1 MEERS
6 LLQVLEQFFQN
17 TAARE
22 ALLICFSTSALDIM
36 LGILASIRVKRLSSK
51 VSAQGFIR
59 KGATYIV
66 LFYIAF
72 VAAILDAA
80 ILFKGATG
88 VVILTEILSV
98 LELLHVL
105 GVRGLDKWLLL
116 ISKETLQ
123 EKARKYGIFED
134 DELVY
139 QHAKDHRT
147 KGSVAGPIHGKRSR
161 VHRAD
166 AETPHTDPT
175 VQPNA
180 EPEPDPHN
188 AASLSRERLP

>member
-1 MEERS
+1 MEGQS
-6 LLQVLEQFFQN
+6 PIQILDQFFRD

-22 ALLICFSTSALDIM
+22 ALLICFSASTVDII
-36 LGILASIRVKRLSSK
+36 LGVLASIRTKRLSSK
-51 VSAQGFIR
+51 ISIQGFIQ

-72 VAAILDAA
+72 VAALLDAA

-88 VVILTEILSV
+88 VVILTETLSI

-116 ISKETLQ
+116 ISKETLK
-123 EKARKYGIFED
+123 EKNRKYGIFEN

-139 QHAKDHRT
+139 HQPKDHRT
-147 KGSVAGPIHGKRSR
+147 ERTMAGTIHRERRSH
-161 VHRAD
+161 HRRNT
-166 AETPHTDPT
+166 ETPCTDPT
-175 VQPNA
+175 IQPNT

-188 AASLSRERLP
+188 TTDLPRERLP